1 MNSKKRSAHVHASRD
16 PQKFGHWEDGL
27 DLTEGRPEF
36 KNLTDRLHFDLKEG
50 MIWLGAQ
57 RMLLLQKEW
66 FADLREELLAL
77 LGHQQARGL
86 LTRLGYAAGC
96 RDATVALDLYGPNA
110 SRDLIFTGGRLHAL
124 HGLVGPMPLIIDV
137 DPNGK
142 HFYVEFIW
150 RNSIEGQ
157 SHIERRNIGTDS
169 ACWMEVGY
177 ASGFATTCLGT
188 PVLIREVE
196 CLARGHACCRGVG
209 RFAHEWD
216 HAEEDMKFMA
226 ALPRTPTQ
234 KTPAALS
241 KTQGGERPGEAT
253 AEHSQAGTRR
263 SNVLGRSAAFNAV
276 LHQVNQV
283 AHTNA
288 TALLLG
294 ESGVGK
300 SAFAR
305 EVHLSSRRSDFPFVE
320 VNCAAVPESLLESE
334 LFGVEKGAYT
344 GASASRPGRFEAAK
358 GGTLFLDEIGT
369 LSLSAQGKLLRVLQS
384 GEFERLGSNKSLRA
398 NVRLVAATNENLEGA
413 VKAGRFRLDLYYRL
427 NVFPIYVPPLRER
440 REDLPT
446 LISYFIAIYEE
457 RHTRQVAGL
466 TSRAYRALL
475 VHDWPGNIRE
485 LENILERAVI
495 LCPKGEPIDIPHLFS
510 SNHSPK
516 GRGLQWLSE
525 LGTLISSENDSEQ
538 ATNGH
543 GGAWAKEVIRDQS
556 ETLDGME
563 RKLIEA
569 AIEAA
574 DNNVARAAKRLRVTR
589 AQLDY
594 RLKKWRKKDTRQ

>member
-1 MNSKKRSAHVHASRD
+1 MNAKKRSAHTHASRD
-16 PQKFGHWEDGL
+16 PQKFGHWDDGL
-27 DLTEGRPEF
+27 DLTEARPEL
-36 KNLTDRLHFDLKEG
+36 KNLTERLHFDLKEG
-50 MIWLGAQ
+50 MIWLGTQ

-66 FADLREELLAL
+66 FADLREELCTL

-124 HGLVGPMPLIIDV
+124 HGMVAPMPLMIDI
-137 DPNGK
+137 DPNGG
-142 HFYVEFIW
+142 HLHAEFIW
-150 RNSIEGQ
+150 KNSIEGQ
-157 SHIERRNIGTDS
+157 SHVDRHSIGTDS
-169 ACWMEVGY
+169 VCWMEVGY
-177 ASGFATTCLGT
+177 ASGFITTCLGT
-188 PVLIREVE
+188 PVLVREIE
-196 CLARGHACCRGVG
+196 CRARGHACCRGIA
-209 RFAHEWD
+209 RFAHEWED
-216 HAEEDMKFMA
+216 AEEDMKFMT
-226 ALPRTPTQ
+226 ALPRIAPRE
-234 KTPAALS
+234 TPATSARHEE
-241 KTQGGERPGEAT
+241 ERPADAT
-253 AEHSQAGTRR
+253 GGYGQAGTRG
-263 SNVLGRSAAFNAV
+263 SSVIGRSAAFNAV

-283 AHTNA
+283 ADTNA
-288 TALLLG
+288 TVLLLG

-305 EVHLSSRRSDFPFVE
+305 EVHLSSRRADFPFIE
-320 VNCAAVPESLLESE
+320 VNCAAMPESLLESE

-344 GASASRPGRFEAAK
+344 GASASRPGRFEAAE

-384 GEFERLGSNKSLRA
+384 GEFERLGSSRSLRA
-398 NVRLVAATNENLEGA
+398 NVRLVTATNEDLEGA

-427 NVFPIYVPPLRER
+427 NVFPIHVPPLRER
-440 REDLPT
+440 KEDLPA
-446 LISYFIAIYEE
+446 LISHFTAIYEQ

-466 TSRAYRALL
+466 TPRAYRALL

-495 LCPKGEPIDIPHLFS
+495 LCPKGEPIDISHLFS

-516 GRGLQWLSE
+516 GKGLQWLSE
-525 LGTLISSENDSEQ
+525 LGTLIGGENDNEQ
-538 ATNGH
+538 STNGQD
-543 GGAWAKEVIRDQS
+543 GNWAKEALEGQS

-563 RKLIEA
+563 RRLIEA

-574 DNNVARAAKRLRVTR
+574 DNNVARAAKRLGVTR
-589 AQLDY
+589 ARLDY
-594 RLKKWRKKDTRQ
+594 RLKKWREEDSRL